1 MVLVIGSRIYG
12 HSNQS
17 GRKKKGGKDKEEVQ
31 VKSYGGAAAEFG
43 VWRVLSEAHTK
54 CAATKLGA
62 QIAASLW
69 CPSRVCFQPLNDYS
83 SRGS

>member
-31 VKSYGGAAAEFG
+31 VKSYAGAAAEFG

-54 CAATKLGA
+54 CAVPNSVHRLRPVFGVRPE
-62 QIAASLW
+62 SVF
-69 CPSRVCFQPLNDYS
+69 SH
-83 SRGS
+83 